1 MRVAAAILVLIALSL
16 DASTAAR
23 PADATFPGRNGLIA
37 FERQSKPCRITT
49 DGDEGNFHCEHAIW
63 TANLDGSGERRLTT
77 GVEATQPAWSADG
90 RRIAYLTFVGYKA
103 VMDVWVMNAD
113 GSGKRRLQR
122 IGSPLTSWK
131 GGEGE
136 VVPRWSPDGKLILV
150 GGQKLLKTKPPKG
163 YAVAAK
169 GAVIAVPTNGGA
181 PRALFLTRGREV
193 ANAQFSPS
201 GKLVAF
207 VASGAQPWK
216 QVLYVARPDGS
227 QLRSLATVDRLFD
240 WSPDGRRLVFWR
252 RVNEGGSLNPHLHV
266 INVGGSGLRRLTT
279 YRTYVETSTEA
290 PSWSPDGKLI
300 IFKSGTGF
308 DQNGL
313 PDPQG
318 QAVDDKFAVIDTD
331 GGNLHLVG
339 PQTRDCSLA
348 SYHRVCRPVAPA
360 WQPR

>member
-1 MRVAAAILVLIALSL
+1 MRVAAAVVVLVALSL

-23 PADATFPGRNGLIA
+23 SADGSYPGRNGLIA
-37 FERQSKPCRITT
+37 FERPTRPCRIVHTS
-49 DGDEGNFHCEHAIW
+49 DGDDLKCEHAIW
-63 TANLDGSGERRLTT
+63 TANVDGSGERRLTR
-77 GVEATQPAWSADG
+77 GVDAFQPAWSPDG
-90 RRIAYLTFVGYKA
+90 RRIAYLRFVGYKA
-103 VMDVWVMNAD
+103 LMDVWVMNAD
-113 GSGKRRLQR
+113 GSGKRKLQR
-122 IGSPLTSWK
+122 IEPPLSHDLGT
-131 GGEGE
+131 EGQ
-136 VVPRWSPDGKLILV
+136 VLARWSPDGKAILI
-150 GGQKLLKTKPPKG
+150 GGSKFTKDKPPKG
-163 YAVAAK
+163 YSVAMK

-181 PRALFLTRGREV
+181 PRILFLTRGKAV

-207 VASGAQPWK
+207 VGTGAQAWK
-216 QVLYVARPDGS
+216 RVLYVARPDGS
-227 QLRSLATVDRLFD
+227 GLRAVATVEGLFD

-266 INVGGSGLRRLTT
+266 VNVDGSGLRRLTT
-279 YRTYVETSTEA
+279 YPTYVETYTEA
-290 PSWSPDGKLI
+290 PSWSPDGRMI

-318 QAVDDKFAVIDTD
+318 ETSEHRFAVIDAD

-339 PQTRDCSLA
+339 PQTKDCSLGGPR
-348 SYHRVCRPVAPA
+348 RVCRAVAPA